1 MLKKI
6 QLQFYITLFLISFMA
21 EIYFISDYNRDLIS
35 IIGAFIA
42 LCISTYLLIDLI
54 KEQINMRKGQ
64 KISELD
70 GIDQIGYAEMLA
82 KNHRLSLEI
91 KHMLE
96 KNDAV
101 QNNNLERL
109 ITSIKLLED
118 KRTSSMEEV
127 IVQQKKIIEQQQ
139 KIIQE
144 QKMHLKILIQYNKK
158 FSNEVVNHVIEK
170 TNEMVESLRQ

>member
-6 QLQFYITLFLISFMA
+6 QLHFYITLFLIAFMA

-42 LCISTYLLIDLI
+42 LCISTYLLIDLM
-54 KEQINMRKGQ
+54 KEKINLRKGQ

-70 GIDQIGYAEMLA
+70 GVNQIEYKEMLA
-82 KNHRLSLEI
+82 KNHRLTLEI
-91 KHMLE
+91 KRLLE
-96 KNDAV
+96 KNEAV
-101 QNNNLERL
+101 QNHNLERL

-127 IVQQKKIIEQQQ
+127 IVQQKKIIEQQL

-158 FSNEVVNHVIEK
+158 FSNEVVNHVVEK
-170 TNEMVESLRQ
+170 TNEMVESLRK